1 MGKAVQALVEKLQT
15 PEELQEELKSLTTDG
30 LEARVVSRLYLCS
43 AAFND
48 LSAPIWSLSCQIP

>member
-15 PEELQEELKSLTTDG
+15 PEELQEELKGLTTDG
-30 LEARVVSRLYLCS
+30 LEARLVSRLYLCR

-48 LSAPIWSLSCQIP
+48 RIALI